1 MGELAEIYICIL
13 DPEDEKNR
21 IGQPVDAEHL
31 RGNLYRIVSEN
42 TDPENEPWEFQTG
55 DKVRCVRTRFEDG
68 SVNLWAYAK
77 MDDED
82 RIVYRSKGS

>member
-1 MGELAEIYICIL
+1 MKDLVEIYVCMP
-13 DPEDEKNR
+13 DVEDEKNT

-31 RGNLYRIVSEN
+31 HGNLYKIVSEN
-42 TDPENEPWEFQTG
+42 SDPENERWEFQTG

-68 SVNLWAYAK
+68 SVHLWAYAK

-82 RIVYRSKGS
+82 RMVYRSKVT